1 MVGYSREFDQRQR
14 MSAQKG
20 IAQAARDAML
30 SVNPNLVE
38 PYVSLI
44 CFIGQFP
51 EFASAGR
58 SASAAK
64 AGSTE
69 YIKSQAAA
77 FSAARDPRT
86 PKVPATVPDDMVS
99 LILHEYFEIPDAELE
114 RAKQQHSLSMGAE
127 NLIGDLLERYL
138 ASVLE
143 PLGWVWCSGAMV
155 KAVDFVK
162 PPSKAGGDWQMLQVK
177 NRDNSENSSS
187 SAIRSGTKIQKW
199 HRTFAK
205 KSASNWAAFPDP
217 SLRDELSEPG
227 FKRFVQD
234 YLRRLKQAA

>member
-1 MVGYSREFDQRQR
+1 
-14 MSAQKG
+14 MSPQKG
-20 IAQAARDAML
+20 IAKTARDVML
-30 SVNPNLVE
+30 SVNPSLVGS
-38 PYVSLI
+38 YVSLI
-44 CFIGQFP
+44 SFIAKFP

-58 SASAAK
+58 STTAPK

-69 YIKSQAAA
+69 YIQSQAAA

-86 PKVPATVPDDMVS
+86 PKVSATVPDDMVS
-99 LILHEYFEIPDAELE
+99 LILHEYFQIPAEELE
-114 RAKQQHSLSMGAE
+114 QAKQQHSLSMGAE
-127 NLIGDLLERYL
+127 NLVGDLLERYL

-162 PPSKAGGDWQMLQVK
+162 PPSKVGGDWQMLQVK

-199 HRTFAK
+199 HRTFSK
-205 KSASNWAAFPDP
+205 KSGCNWAAFPDP

-227 FKRFVQD
+227 FKAFVRD
-234 YLRRLKQAA
+234 YLRRLKQPD